1 MTTFTR
7 SGVLA
12 LVCIAACTPR
22 LQDGRAASTDPSP
35 LTGAEEAAW
44 IRRGAETV
52 APFRSRLMAALQ
64 AGLAEGPD
72 RAIDACRVEAQA
84 IAAASGGPGVTV
96 GRSSHR
102 LRNPANAPRPWVQ
115 PLLDGFVASPATAA
129 PRAVALPG
137 GGVGYVEPIVL
148 QPMCLTCHGA
158 TLAPAVQAR
167 IAALY
172 PRDEATGFAPGDL
185 RGVFW
190 IEFAPG
196 EVAAR

>member
-1 MTTFTR
+1 MN
-7 SGVLA
+7 
-12 LVCIAACTPR
+12 IAAKGWLAVLMLAAGCTASDRETAAPPPR
-22 LQDGRAASTDPSP
+22 TLSAAD
-35 LTGAEEAAW
+35 EAAW
-44 IRRGAETV
+44 IGRGRDTV
-52 APFRSRLMAALQ
+52 APFRQRLMAALQ

-72 RAIDACRVEAQA
+72 SAIDACRVGAPA

-129 PRAVALPG
+129 PRALALPG

-148 QPMCLTCHGA
+148 QPMCVTCHGA

-172 PRDEATGFAPGDL
+172 PGDQATGFAPGDL

-190 IEFAPG
+190 VEFEPTALAPP
-196 EVAAR
+196 

>member
-1 MTTFTR
+1 
-7 SGVLA
+7 V
-12 LVCIAACTPR
+12 
-22 LQDGRAASTDPSP
+22 Q
-35 LTGAEEAAW
+35 
-44 IRRGAETV
+44 
-52 APFRSRLMAALQ
+52 PFKQRLMAALQ
-64 AGLAEGPD
+64 AGLAQGPD
-72 RAIDACRVEAQA
+72 RAIDACRVEAPA

-196 EVAAR
+196 EVPAR